1 MSASLLL
8 VPDLTVTDPGEPV
21 PEHEETTPA
30 VVAYRLGQLEKKI
43 DDLTDATIT
52 PAIYKI
58 HREADNERF
67 RRLELKV
74 VREEELR
81 GKQDEAKRTMRLA
94 IALAI
99 VSPFLSY
106 VLGAFGPGAGG

>member
-8 VPDLTVTDPGEPV
+8 VPDLPDTDPGEPV
-21 PEHEETTPA
+21 PDDTENTPA
-30 VVAYRLGQLEKKI
+30 VIAYRLGKIEDQLVA
-43 DDLTDATIT
+43 LTEATVS

-58 HREADNERF
+58 HRDADDERMRRIEARQ
-67 RRLELKV
+67 

-94 IALAI
+94 IALAV